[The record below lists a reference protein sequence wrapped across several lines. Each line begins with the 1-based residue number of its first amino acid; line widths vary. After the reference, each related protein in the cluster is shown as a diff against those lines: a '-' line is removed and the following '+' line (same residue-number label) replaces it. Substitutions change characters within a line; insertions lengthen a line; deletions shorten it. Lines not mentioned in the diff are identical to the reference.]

1 MALGGLDIGSTG
13 CKVTVY
19 DEEGNYLYRTYR
31 DYPVSRKTGEH
42 EVMAEDIWKG
52 VCEVLAD
59 AGSHYPDLK
68 AIGVSSFGESMA
80 LLDEED
86 RPVRPAMLYTDPRG
100 AEECREL
107 EAILGKEKLER
118 ITGVAPHSMYSLPK
132 LMWVKKHRPEQF
144 GRIRKILLMEDYII
158 YMLTGSR
165 MIDYSLATRTMAFDI
180 RALDWSQ
187 EIFRAAGI
195 DSGLF
200 SKPVPSGTS
209 AGQILPEM
217 AESLGLPR
225 DLLLVPAVHDQAA
238 AAVGSG
244 VFKADRAVDVTG
256 TVECITPVFEGIPED
271 RRIYDGG
278 YAIVPYVVPG
288 SYVTYAFT
296 FTGGALVAWF
306 INNLAK
312 EEKKRA
318 REEGRSVYD
327 LLEEGMKDEPT
338 GILVL
343 PHFAGSGTPYMD
355 GGAKGAVVG
364 LTLDHSASDL
374 YRAMMEGVTYEM
386 RLNLERLAESGIR
399 PQKLRAAGGGAASAV
414 WMQMKADILN
424 LPVVSLGSA
433 EAGATGCAMLAG
445 VAAGVFRDLKEA
457 ASVMLKEKDTYLPRP
472 EMHEAYETYYEKYR
486 RLHEAVRPLV

>member
-52 VCEVLAD
+52 VREVLAD

-68 AIGVSSFGESMA
+68 ALGVTSFGESCV

-86 RPVRPAMLYTDPRG
+86 RPIRAVLLYTDPRG
-100 AEECREL
+100 SEECREL
-107 EAILGKEKLER
+107 EAALGREKLER

-132 LMWVKKHRPEQF
+132 LMWIRKHRPEQF
-144 GRIRKILLMEDYII
+144 GRAKRILMMEDYII
-158 YMLTGSR
+158 YMLTGSAV
-165 MIDYSLATRTMAFDI
+165 IDYSLATRSMGFDI
-180 RALDWSQ
+180 RALEWSQ
-187 EIFRAAGI
+187 EVFQAAGI

-200 SKPVPSGTS
+200 SRPVRSGTP
-209 AGQILPEM
+209 AGTVRPEM
-217 AESLGLPR
+217 AKALGLPEG
-225 DLLLVPAVHDQAA
+225 LLLVPAGHDQAA

-244 VFKADRAVDVTG
+244 VFKADRAVDMAG

-278 YAIVPYVVPG
+278 YAIVPYVIPG
-288 SYVTYAFT
+288 NYVTYAFT
-296 FTGGALVAWF
+296 FSGGALVSWF
-306 INNLAK
+306 INNFAK
-312 EEKKRA
+312 EEKRRA
-318 REEGRSVYD
+318 KELGRSVYE
-327 LLEEGMKDEPT
+327 LLEEGMKDGPT

-343 PHFAGSGTPYMD
+343 PHFAGAGTPYMD
-355 GGAKGAVVG
+355 GGSKGAVVG

-386 RLNLERLAESGIR
+386 MLNMECLAEAGIR

-414 WMQMKADILN
+414 WMQMKADMLN
-424 LPVVSLGSA
+424 LPIVSLGNA
-433 EAGATGCAMLAG
+433 EAGAAGCAMLAG
-445 VAAGVFRDLKEA
+445 VAAGVYKDLGEA
-457 ASVMLKEKDTYLPRP
+457 ARTMLKEKDTYLPRQ
-472 EMHEAYETYYEKYR
+472 EMHEAYQEYYEKYR
-486 RLHEAVRPLV
+486 RLYEASRPLV

>member
-86 RPVRPAMLYTDPRG
+86 CPVRPAMLYTDPRG

-217 AESLGLPR
+217 AERLGLPR

-296 FTGGALVAWF
+296 FTGGALVSWF

-374 YRAMMEGVTYEM
+374 YRAMMEGVTY
-386 RLNLERLAESGIR
+386 
-399 PQKLRAAGGGAASAV
+399 
-414 WMQMKADILN
+414 
-424 LPVVSLGSA
+424 
-433 EAGATGCAMLAG
+433 
-445 VAAGVFRDLKEA
+445 
-457 ASVMLKEKDTYLPRP
+457 
-472 EMHEAYETYYEKYR
+472 
-486 RLHEAVRPLV
+486 

>member
-1 MALGGLDIGSTG
+1 M
-13 CKVTVY
+13 
-19 DEEGNYLYRTYR
+19 
-31 DYPVSRKTGEH
+31 
-42 EVMAEDIWKG
+42 
-52 VCEVLAD
+52 
-59 AGSHYPDLK
+59 
-68 AIGVSSFGESMA
+68 
-80 LLDEED
+80 
-86 RPVRPAMLYTDPRG
+86 
-100 AEECREL
+100 
-107 EAILGKEKLER
+107 
-118 ITGVAPHSMYSLPK
+118 
-132 LMWVKKHRPEQF
+132 
-144 GRIRKILLMEDYII
+144 
-158 YMLTGSR
+158 
-165 MIDYSLATRTMAFDI
+165 
-180 RALDWSQ
+180 
-187 EIFRAAGI
+187 
-195 DSGLF
+195 
-200 SKPVPSGTS
+200 
-209 AGQILPEM
+209 
-217 AESLGLPR
+217 
-225 DLLLVPAVHDQAA
+225 PAVHDQAA

-327 LLEEGMKDEPT
+327 LLEEEMKDEPT

-486 RLHEAVRPLV
+486 RLYEAVRPLV

>member
-1 MALGGLDIGSTG
+1 MSLGGLDIGSTG

-52 VCEVLAD
+52 VREVLAD

-68 AIGVSSFGESMA
+68 ALGVTSFGESCV

-86 RPVRPAMLYTDPRG
+86 RPIRAVLLYTDPRG
-100 AEECREL
+100 SEECREL
-107 EAILGKEKLER
+107 EAALGREKLER

-132 LMWVKKHRPEQF
+132 LMWIRKHRPEQF
-144 GRIRKILLMEDYII
+144 GRAKRILMMEDYII
-158 YMLTGSR
+158 YMLTGSAV
-165 MIDYSLATRTMAFDI
+165 IDYSLATRSMGFDI
-180 RALDWSQ
+180 RALEWSQ
-187 EIFRAAGI
+187 EVFQAAGI

-200 SKPVPSGTS
+200 SRPVRSGTP
-209 AGQILPEM
+209 AGTVRPEM
-217 AESLGLPR
+217 AKALGLPEG
-225 DLLLVPAVHDQAA
+225 LLLVPAGHDQAA

-244 VFKADRAVDVTG
+244 VFKADRAVDMAG

-278 YAIVPYVVPG
+278 YAIVPYVIPG
-288 SYVTYAFT
+288 NYVTYAFT
-296 FTGGALVAWF
+296 FSGGALVSWF
-306 INNLAK
+306 INNFAK
-312 EEKKRA
+312 EEKRRA
-318 REEGRSVYD
+318 KELGCSVYE
-327 LLEEGMKDEPT
+327 LLEEGMKDGPT

-343 PHFAGSGTPYMD
+343 PHFAGAGTPYMD
-355 GGAKGAVVG
+355 GGSKGAVVG

-386 RLNLERLAESGIR
+386 MLNMERLAEAGIR

-414 WMQMKADILN
+414 WMQMKADMLN
-424 LPVVSLGSA
+424 LPIVSLGNA
-433 EAGATGCAMLAG
+433 EAGAAGCAMLAG
-445 VAAGVFRDLKEA
+445 VAAGGYKDLGEA
-457 ASVMLKEKDTYLPRP
+457 ARTMLKEKDTYLPRQ
-472 EMHEAYETYYEKYR
+472 EMHEAYQEYYEKYR
-486 RLHEAVRPLV
+486 RLYEASRPLV

>member
-1 MALGGLDIGSTG
+1 
-13 CKVTVY
+13 
-19 DEEGNYLYRTYR
+19 
-31 DYPVSRKTGEH
+31 
-42 EVMAEDIWKG
+42 
-52 VCEVLAD
+52 
-59 AGSHYPDLK
+59 
-68 AIGVSSFGESMA
+68 
-80 LLDEED
+80 
-86 RPVRPAMLYTDPRG
+86 
-100 AEECREL
+100 
-107 EAILGKEKLER
+107 
-118 ITGVAPHSMYSLPK
+118 
-132 LMWVKKHRPEQF
+132 
-144 GRIRKILLMEDYII
+144 MEDYII

-217 AESLGLPR
+217 AERLGLPR

-355 GGAKGAVVG
+355 GDAKGAVVG

-486 RLHEAVRPLV
+486 RLYEAVRPLV

>member
-1 MALGGLDIGSTG
+1 M
-13 CKVTVY
+13 
-19 DEEGNYLYRTYR
+19 
-31 DYPVSRKTGEH
+31 
-42 EVMAEDIWKG
+42 
-52 VCEVLAD
+52 
-59 AGSHYPDLK
+59 
-68 AIGVSSFGESMA
+68 
-80 LLDEED
+80 
-86 RPVRPAMLYTDPRG
+86 
-100 AEECREL
+100 
-107 EAILGKEKLER
+107 
-118 ITGVAPHSMYSLPK
+118 
-132 LMWVKKHRPEQF
+132 
-144 GRIRKILLMEDYII
+144 
-158 YMLTGSR
+158 
-165 MIDYSLATRTMAFDI
+165 
-180 RALDWSQ
+180 
-187 EIFRAAGI
+187 
-195 DSGLF
+195 
-200 SKPVPSGTS
+200 
-209 AGQILPEM
+209 
-217 AESLGLPR
+217 
-225 DLLLVPAVHDQAA
+225 
-238 AAVGSG
+238 
-244 VFKADRAVDVTG
+244 
-256 TVECITPVFEGIPED
+256 
-271 RRIYDGG
+271 
-278 YAIVPYVVPG
+278 VPG

-296 FTGGALVAWF
+296 FTGGALVSWF